1 MGRIL
6 CKRNLATK
14 VARARREHLLRQM
27 LSYLEVGLKVLFVSL
42 GCDKNLVDSEMMIGM
57 LEDDGF
63 EITNDENEAEAV
75 VINTCA
81 FILDA
86 KQESIETILEFV
98 EARKTG
104 RIKALIVAGC
114 LAQRYADEIHNEIPE
129 VDALIGTA
137 SFDEIVGVLKN
148 TLDGASEDVMKD
160 IHAPAICGKRRV
172 LTQGGHSAYLKVAEG
187 CDKKCTYCA
196 IPSFRGSYRSVPMEK
211 LIAEAQQLAGNGVKE
226 LILVAQEITVYGQ
239 DLYGR
244 KSLPELIKK
253 LAKIDDIAWIRLL
266 YCYPEEIDDELIA
279 TIRDEEKVC
288 HYLDM
293 PIQHASDHI
302 LQKMGRRTNREFLE
316 KLIAKLRHE
325 IPDICLRTTLI
336 TGFPGETEED
346 FIDLYNFVDESEFDR
361 LGVFAYSAE
370 EGTIAATMPNQVPE
384 DIKEARKNEIM
395 ELQQEIAFEK
405 AENMN
410 GRRLTVMIEGRL
422 VEDNVLVGRSYMDAP
437 DVDGY
442 IFIDSDKD
450 YDSGTILDIMITGS
464 SEYDLLGQV
473 ITGGEDEFTK

>member
-1 MGRIL
+1 M
-6 CKRNLATK
+6 
-14 VARARREHLLRQM
+14 
-27 LSYLEVGLKVLFVSL
+27 KVLFVSL
-42 GCDKNLVDSEMMIGM
+42 GCDKNLVDSEMMLGI
-57 LEDDGF
+57 LEDNGF

-86 KQESIETILEFV
+86 KQESIDTILEFV
-98 EARKTG
+98 EARKSG
-104 RIKALIVAGC
+104 KIKALIAAGC
-114 LAQRYADEIHNEIPE
+114 LAQRYADEIHKEIPE
-129 VDALIGTA
+129 VDALVGTS
-137 SFDEIVGVLKN
+137 SFDEIAKVLKSV
-148 TLDGASEDVMKD
+148 LEKQSIDVMRD
-160 IHAPAICGKRRV
+160 INEPAICGKRRV

-196 IPSFRGSYRSVPMEK
+196 IPSIRGSYRSVPIEV
-211 LIAEAQQLAGNGVKE
+211 LVEEAKALADKGVKE

-239 DLYGR
+239 DLYGK
-244 KSLPELIKK
+244 KSLPDLIRR
-253 LAKIDDIAWIRLL
+253 LAEVTDIQWIRLL

-279 TIRDEEKVC
+279 VIRDEKKVC
-288 HYLDM
+288 HYIDM
-293 PIQHASDHI
+293 PIQHANDRI
-302 LQKMGRRTNREFLE
+302 LQKMGRRTNHEFLE
-316 KLIAKLRHE
+316 SLISKLRKE

-336 TGFPGETEED
+336 TGFPGETDEE
-346 FIDLYNFVDESEFDR
+346 FEELYNFVDENEFDR

-370 EGTIAATMPNQVPE
+370 EGTIAGAMPDQIE
-384 DIKEARKNEIM
+384 DAVKEARKNEIM

-405 AENMN
+405 AENMV
-410 GRRLTVMIEGRL
+410 GRELEVMIEGRL

-442 IFIDSDKD
+442 IFIDSDRD
-450 YDSGTILDIMITGS
+450 YDSGTILNVRITGS